1 MGILFQGFRVYRH
14 CDYVTRVG
22 SKKQPIGTSSETYL
36 AGKDNIMK
44 FYEAYLNEEL
54 KFNTKNEA
62 LNKLFRSRLP
72 AVYSS
77 AYLKKIDD
85 VFDRNIKIKEFEKTS
100 NIMAYTKG
108 TEIYISDKIYDI
120 PNDQA
125 VIYLL
130 HELVHALSNTSK
142 FNDLVQL
149 NIKLSKLIEKNIS
162 KNNINKFLTGKDQD
176 IHSNYKDEIVSYL
189 MNNSLQWNMV
199 DKKFIKEFID
209 IVFSSGIFNAKSS
222 FWLKRFPDIKL

>member
-1 MGILFQGFRVYRH
+1 MYRH
-14 CDYVTRVG
+14 CGYVIRAG
-22 SKKQPIGTSSETYL
+22 SKKQLKGTTIKTYP

-54 KFNTKNEA
+54 KFNTRSKA

-72 AVYSS
+72 SVYSP
-77 AYLKKIDD
+77 AYLQKIDD
-85 VFDRNIKIKEFEKTS
+85 VFDKNIQIKEFEKTS

-120 PNDQA
+120 PTDQA

-199 DKKFIKEFID
+199 DKKFVKEFID

>member
-1 MGILFQGFRVYRH
+1 MYRH
-14 CDYVTRVG
+14 CDYVTRAG

-149 NIKLSKLIEKNIS
+149 NIKLSKLIEKSIS